1 MAVDPKVAAAL
12 AGAQSAVDQL
22 AAAIKASTYTAP
34 VVVSPPPVSPPP
46 PPVSPPPPPVTPP
59 VTPPTGT
66 VTHGDQITTANTGI
80 AGHGL
85 TTANLTVHA
94 GAVSVSD
101 FGTNPTISKQWFK
114 GAVTIDG
121 PATFVDCQF
130 ETEVNNRPGNA
141 PQVTFDYCT
150 IHSDNNAFGWG
161 LGANNYTATRCNISG
176 GVDGVWINGNNTLVE
191 CFIRLA
197 GQSSSDHND
206 GAQAYG
212 SIGNVEFDRC
222 NIDGRPL
229 NNVGNTNSA
238 IFTADSSRG
247 AYRIYDC
254 LLAGGAYTLR
264 LQSGDSADVQGNKF
278 VDDSWAYGPTFT
290 YYAGNKSGDFGIDPA
305 TISWGNVRPNTL
317 QTAGTVVPKP

>member
-1 MAVDPKVAAAL
+1 MSVDPKVAAAL
-12 AGAQSAVDQL
+12 AETQATLDAL
-22 AAAIKASTYTAP
+22 AATIAASNY
-34 VVVSPPPVSPPP
+34 VPPVTPP

-85 TTANLTVHA
+85 TTANLFLHTN
-94 GAVSVSD
+94 AVAVSD

-150 IHSDNNAFGWG
+150 VHSDNNPYGWG
-161 LGANNYTATRCNISG
+161 LGANNYSATRCNIG
-176 GVDGVWINGNNTLVE
+176 GGADGVWINGNNRLVE
-191 CFIRLA
+191 CFIRNA
-197 GQSSSDHND
+197 GQSSQDHND

-212 SIGNVEFDRC
+212 SSGNVEFDRC

-238 IFTADSSRG
+238 IFVADSSRG

-254 LLAGGAYTLR
+254 LLAGGGYTLQ
-264 LQSGDSADVQGNKF
+264 LLSGDSADVQGNKF
-278 VDDSWAYGPTFT
+278 VDNSWAYGPTRTFEN
-290 YYAGNKSGDFGIDPA
+290 ASLKPNGDWGIDPA
-305 TISWGNVRPNTL
+305 TIAWGNVRPNTL
-317 QTAGTVVPKP
+317 QTSGAIVLKP